1 VERLQDM
8 DLDDQCD
15 IMNILMSRFPYGS
28 EMSGSGAAQD
38 PLFWVAHG
46 AIERLVQR
54 AIFSGITKDTEFSST
69 NQHCSG
75 AADDVSRLFLGLIAL
90 RVIIS

>member
-8 DLDDQCD
+8 DLDDQCY
-15 IMNILMSRFPYGS
+15 IKNIIIYRFTYGS
-28 EMSGSGAAQD
+28 ENSGSGAAQD